1 MPVTV
6 NPVIL
11 WRKEIENKPGTLAVA
26 LEPLAMAGADLQV
39 IMGYRF
45 PGRPDAAAL
54 ELFPVKG
61 KKAVAAAQAAGL
73 SESTIPTLLVEGDNK
88 PGLGYAI
95 AKMLAEARQV
105 LERIGPLQEIGM
117 RLSRIEAYA
126 KESRLAV
133 LADGR
138 TLPVSR
144 AGYERLAQLL

>member
-6 NPVIL
+6 KPVIL

-95 AKMLAEARQV
+95 ATSIAGAGINIGFVIAQV
-105 LERIGPLQEIGM
+105 VGRKYSAVIGFDT
-117 RLSRIEAYA
+117 ADDA
-126 KESRLAV
+126 KVAAALIKKS
-133 LADGR
+133 
-138 TLPVSR
+138 T
-144 AGYERLAQLL
+144 AGKKK

>member
-6 NPVIL
+6 KPVTL

-61 KKAVAAAQAAGL
+61 KKAVAAARAAGL

-95 AKMLAEARQV
+95 ATSIAGAGINIGFVIAQV
-105 LERIGPLQEIGM
+105 VGRKYSAVIGFDT
-117 RLSRIEAYA
+117 ADDA
-126 KESRLAV
+126 KVAAALIKKA
-133 LADGR
+133 
-138 TLPVSR
+138 T
-144 AGYERLAQLL
+144 AGKKK

>member
-6 NPVIL
+6 KPVTL
-11 WRKEIENKPGTLAVA
+11 WRKEIENKPGTLAVS

-39 IMGYRF
+39 VMGYRF

-95 AKMLAEARQV
+95 ATSIAGAGINIGFVIAQVVGRKYSAVIGFDTADDAKMAAALIKKAT
-105 LERIGPLQEIGM
+105 M
-117 RLSRIEAYA
+117 A
-126 KESRLAV
+126 KKK
-133 LADGR
+133 
-138 TLPVSR
+138 
-144 AGYERLAQLL
+144 